1 METRQLT
8 PDENLGRY
16 IRETR
21 RFPLLSVEQERDY
34 ARRWR
39 DGNDREAL
47 RQLVG
52 SHLRLVIKMA
62 RGVSGYAVPMC
73 DLVSQGNLGLMQA
86 AEKFDPDRGVRFA
99 TYAAWWI
106 RAAMQDYVIRS
117 RSLVRMGTTAAQK
130 KLYFNLSR
138 LKGKLHVYGDGE
150 LSPETAG
157 AIARELGVPEADVL
171 EMNRRL
177 AVQDSSLNAVIDSNR
192 TEEWQDALP
201 DTAPNPESLL
211 AETEEFWRRRELMA
225 GAMEAL
231 TVRERHI
238 LKERKLRDDPPTL
251 QDLSIEYGISRERVR
266 QIEARAFSKL
276 QAAVRTEA
284 ARVGLW
290 KSGRSGSYGP
300 NALTAQ

>member
-1 METRQLT
+1 METRQFT

-16 IRETR
+16 ILETR

-39 DGNDREAL
+39 DGNDPEAL

-62 RGVSGYAVPMC
+62 RGLSGYGVPMG
-73 DLVSQGNLGLMQA
+73 DLISQGNLGLMQA

-106 RAAMQDYVIRS
+106 RAAMQEYVVRS

-150 LSPETAG
+150 LSPETAD
-157 AIARELGVPEADVL
+157 AIAQELRVPEADVL

-177 AVQDSSLNAVIDSNR
+177 VAQDSSLNAVIDDNR
-192 TEEWQDALP
+192 EEQWQDALP
-201 DTAPNPESLL
+201 DPTPHPENLY
-211 AETEEFWRRRELMA
+211 AETEELCKRRELMA
-225 GAMEAL
+225 GAMETL
-231 TVRERHI
+231 TDRERRI
-238 LKERKLRDDPPTL
+238 LSERKLKDDPPTL
-251 QDLSIEYGISRERVR
+251 EDLSIEYGISRERVR
-266 QIEARAFSKL
+266 QIEAKALSKL
-276 QAAVRTEA
+276 QAAVRAEA
-284 ARVGLW
+284 ERAGLW
-290 KSGRSGSYGP
+290 KAGGSGPYRP
-300 NALTAQ
+300 NELTA